1 MKKVFVLVLSTI
13 FLFGCQSENNN
24 SDQIEQ
30 YIDSSELT
38 IKTRIIPPVGFEYK
52 EYPEDS
58 FENYVMNLK
67 VLEDKSPVKLY
78 DNRLKGNQN
87 NHVAIIDLDVGQKD
101 LQQCADAIMRIRAEY
116 LFSQE
121 KYDEIMFHLANGF
134 LFKYTDYREGN
145 RLEVDNLSN
154 SVNLVKKEQYDDS
167 YESFRKYLD
176 DVFNYANT
184 VSLKNE
190 NVKTNLMDIKPGDFF
205 VDKEHADIVV
215 GVAYNEETKQTAYL
229 LAQSY
234 MPAQSIHVL
243 KNSENSPWYIVDAS
257 VEKIVT
263 PTWTFN
269 DEDIYK
275 FK

>member
-30 YIDSSELT
+30 YIDSSEST

-52 EYPEDS
+52 EYPEDT

-121 KYDEIMFHLANGF
+121 KYDDIMFHLANGF
-134 LFKYTDYREGN
+134 LFKYSDYREGN